1 MIFLQVFRD
10 PLVKMKVTNTPRSD
24 SGLGSSSNGSKN
36 TTASST
42 PRSTSAA
49 SNTAKEPK
57 EPKEN
62 DDVLD
67 RLAKQTAAALKG
79 GRSGLNDD
87 MDSSSSDGVREPFG
101 LALTYDVISLNF

>member
-1 MIFLQVFRD
+1 
-10 PLVKMKVTNTPRSD
+10 MKVTNTPRSD

-49 SNTAKEPK
+49 SNSAAKESKEPK
-57 EPKEN
+57 AN

-79 GRSGLNDD
+79 GRSSLNDD
-87 MDSSSSDGVREPFG
+87 MDSSSSDAGVREPFG